1 MTTSEVARGRVVVV
15 GPYLGKD
22 PCKHQCVWFTF
33 TLLIQ
38 FKINLIVVHWSAE
51 GFINYDCLFSVHHL
65 RIAVHL
71 VSCTRVRTKAG
82 PQIGQPSNFPARPHQ
97 KLWRICT
104 NYVDNYSSVVFAAFS
119 STEHCLSFLP
129 KK

>member
-1 MTTSEVARGRVVVV
+1 MRGKRGKRKEEEIGRRGNSEKEKVDDLRSCKGKVVVV

-51 GFINYDCLFSVHHL
+51 GFINYDCLFSVPHL

-71 VSCTRVRTKAG
+71 VSCRRVRT
-82 PQIGQPSNFPARPHQ
+82 
-97 KLWRICT
+97 
-104 NYVDNYSSVVFAAFS
+104 
-119 STEHCLSFLP
+119 
-129 KK
+129 